1 MSLLSV
7 TVSAS
12 DTNVQWNSIK
22 VDDVPIAEED
32 FEDIEEVPEEEQ
44 DPTDEQPKVNQQSIL
59 QQFQAQLMTCSD
71 QVFAK
76 FETFIEDKWGPVTE
90 MTFYKETTEVIW
102 TIDAY
107 ARRVFPI
114 VFLILQILYWT
125 SYLYV
130 M

>member
-1 MSLLSV
+1 MSV
-7 TVSAS
+7 TVSVN

-22 VDDVPIAEED
+22 VDEVPIAEED
-32 FEDIEEVPEEEQ
+32 FEDIEEIPDEEKDKTEG
-44 DPTDEQPKVNQQSIL
+44 QPAASSSYM
-59 QQFQAQLMTCSD
+59 QQFQAHLMTFSD

-102 TIDAY
+102 SIDAY
-107 ARRVFPI
+107 ARKAFPI